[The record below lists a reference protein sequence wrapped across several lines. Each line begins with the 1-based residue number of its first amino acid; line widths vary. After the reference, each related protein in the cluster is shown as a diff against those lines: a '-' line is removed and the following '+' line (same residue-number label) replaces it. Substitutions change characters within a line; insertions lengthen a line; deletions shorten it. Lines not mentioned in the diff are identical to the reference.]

1 MIKGIIFDLDGTLLD
16 TISDIGDSVNQMLED
31 YGYPTFT
38 YDEYK
43 LKVGHGFKNLI
54 ERSLPFNADFDLKE
68 EALSK
73 FIYYYHRNYTNS
85 SYPYPGILETL
96 HKLTDQKITLA
107 INSNK
112 ADEYTKNLAKIRLG
126 EINFIDVRGQIDNI
140 PKKPDPANA
149 LKIIET
155 MQLDPSEVVYIGDSA
170 TDIKTAENAHLISI
184 GVAWGF
190 RGESELK
197 EAGAD
202 HIAYKPEDIID
213 IINNI

>member
-54 ERSLPFNADFDLKE
+54 ERSLPSSADFDLKE
-68 EALSK
+68 EALAK

-85 SYPYPGILETL
+85 SYPYPGIIETL
-96 HKLTDQKITLA
+96 HKLADRNIKLA

-112 ADEYTKNLAKIRLG
+112 ADEYTNNLAKIRLS
-126 EINFIDVRGQIDNI
+126 EIDFVAVLGQIEGI

-149 LKIIET
+149 LKIIKT

-170 TDIKTAENAHLISI
+170 TDIKTAKNAHLVSI

-190 RGESELK
+190 RGEGELK

-202 HIAYKPEDIID
+202 HIAYRPSDIID
-213 IINNI
+213 IINTI